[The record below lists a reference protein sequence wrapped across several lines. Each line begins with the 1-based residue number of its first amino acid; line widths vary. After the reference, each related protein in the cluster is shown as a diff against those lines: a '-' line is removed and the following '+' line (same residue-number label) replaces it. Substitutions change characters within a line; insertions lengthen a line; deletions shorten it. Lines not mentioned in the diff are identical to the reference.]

1 MKIKGLIIPLPP
13 FHQNADLDGYKV
25 VVLYKDK
32 TSVEATMQ
40 SNQFFLVKKSRE
52 FELNIAEKNNVQD
65 GAPIQIQ
72 VVSPDASHILATQ
85 VFNKDPFFEKI
96 SDAAFRLQL
105 EIRPAPAQTSIHGA
119 ILNKNNADEQL
130 NLAGYSISIS
140 FKQTDQQG
148 TQVPRSIT
156 GFINLHD
163 ASFDITL
170 PDANGVLGNLVNL
183 QLKYPNGQEA
193 FQETFVLD
201 AINISDKKISIAP
214 WSAPTLAIDLRS
226 EEAKRAAEAK
236 RNNLK
241 GRVIDLSGRYKVKN
255 AQIILWAKRA
265 DNDKLVTVLVSTTDS
280 FGSFS
285 GEYPKGTFVA
295 AFATIA
301 GTLHNTIETALPVD
315 LEIGVQGENLSVRRF
330 PEFIYLPAEVAAD
343 YGQYEDDC
351 DCKTFKSFELPSQE
365 DLVNNNSQYA
375 QDIGQGCTNMV
386 TPNRTLEEFTF
397 TMVVRTTDPNIKGT
411 TITDLEKRQQAY
423 ATPESDAGAMGS
435 SLYSPFA
442 KIIRPNTFA
451 MKAVQP
457 AADKIPAAAL
467 FNDFSATSVI
477 KKDIDLSVKQSPDV
491 AAFTQQQNNPTQGI
505 DPNTDAP
512 ATTNLATVQALLA
525 TNLPSAVVSGANLTN
540 LNLSTLVNQELKTAS
555 GRAQLNAD
563 NSMDWDNEP
572 TFYQAVTI
580 AHGHILK
587 FKQIWKAAGYSLGDL
602 LYSVPLAP
610 GQKKNIV
617 IFDWDKSADVS
628 KTDETRFDAGI
639 ESVVSHQRDILDIIQ
654 MSLGENARGG
664 SNARTVG
671 KSGGVGGGGG
681 VTIGP
686 ISIGISGGY
695 SSTSGAASSEAWQ
708 NSARNI
714 SGNALQ
720 SVRDSI
726 MQSSSEFRNQRTT
739 VVASAKQAE
748 RYKAETEV
756 IANHNHCH
764 ALTIQYFE
772 VLRHYVLEQKLV
784 DVQECLFIP
793 LMMSQFDLQKVMR
806 WKEILRRSLLD
817 YGYDPYSNKNLD
829 DAFPA
834 AERIWN
840 QYVNSDFPLNTYAD
854 EQLVDLN
861 GDMHIRMR
869 INRPPDPVDEGQW
882 ALVYRQFCQV
892 GGFTWQWVRTQLN
905 AAELDKRNQAF
916 EQNIAPKIAEGFI
929 NSLKIMAVDTAGR
942 LVNLNLDLT
951 LISDYRRDEHLFVTI
966 RSKGSAPNL
975 RRRQISRVVI
985 TSDFDLSSNDNSK
998 VIVVRGRMDYRTANM
1013 AGVLFANDNINDD
1026 LKNETT
1032 YGESVAESVSVVTPL
1047 SAPELRNPRR
1057 EDAELSVRLLNHLNA
1072 NLEHYHKAIWYQ
1084 MDPDRR
1090 FMLLDGFLA
1099 PPTIPAFGEKSVV
1112 KSVASVVENTII
1124 GIAGNSLIMPVAPG
1138 NRLDPSYRMKSEVVP
1153 AVDGTSEPAVRS
1165 VIDTDSLLEHYA
1177 PVVPSPPYRVSVPTR
1192 GVFAEAI
1199 QGACNSCEKLEEG
1212 RRDWADKDLDE
1223 PTAINPV
1230 TTPVPQP
1237 DQNLGELLKANP
1249 LAQPVINIQNAPA
1262 VPNPG
1267 SSFTDAL
1274 NLLGKQSTFANLTG
1288 LEGNQ
1293 KNAIQAATISSE
1305 AAKHY
1310 ADTAADLAKTM
1321 AVLDNERGKNVQS
1334 QIDKAHDAKA
1344 ITDEEYAEMTKK
1356 NLSNQLGIDDKKN
1369 ETGSNNNADK
1379 PNPILSAAEKAA
1391 AAGRDVKAS
1400 HTDER
1405 GNTTSAEIS
1414 GKATEPDPGDDKT
1427 RIIQGVQEIKQDK
1440 TMACWAAVATMML
1453 SWKKQ
1458 KQYASIEEAL
1468 QQEAGEEYVKI
1479 YQGNE
1484 GLKSKDKPA
1493 LLAKLG
1499 INAQFIPVKFSVE
1512 EYVQFLKVHGPV
1524 WITTDA
1530 DHDPVNGQFSPHARL
1545 LVGIE
1550 GSPIPTNLLFLDPNP
1565 EKPAGIIKQSFQE
1578 FLVDFA
1584 AMIPDGRQL
1593 IAYFGEKVGDAL
1605 SINDLGLE
1613 IRDKGEGGTVST
1625 PSTGSSSNVIP
1636 TKTNILGKIDAFI
1649 NILRDANGQ
1658 ADILLLYGQFPV
1670 SMLTNNYN
1678 AKPSIITQLF
1688 KDIYATKI
1696 FTLSNYSH
1704 VQFTNKNIG
1713 NFEAEEQKRCFQAGD
1728 RVIIKS
1734 KKRFPSLKEI
1744 NNGKAISK
1752 GRIASAVLKEEK
1764 DPLSIVNCKDKK
1776 IIQKKLHTISY
1787 NNIQLESLYDRII
1800 TGLNN
1805 GSYFLVGV
1813 ISGYNREGYV
1823 KGMRQVPEHFIVVFD
1838 WFEVI
1843 GKDDN
1848 PIKCFL
1854 FWDSDT
1860 ITTSFNLNIL
1870 YDTGDANGEKIT
1882 NGFGLLFGLKDTF
1895 STAVNNDD
1903 FIDVFDDCSEEGIV
1917 AGEFRRGLH
1926 RKKLVIGNLTS
1937 KYRHRYQVYYVQEY
1951 LK

>member
-1 MKIKGLIIPLPP
+1 MKIKGSVIPLPP
-13 FHQNADLDGYKV
+13 FDQNADLDRYKV
-25 VVLYKDK
+25 VVLYKD
-32 TSVEATMQ
+32 TTATAVTWQ
-40 SNQFFLVKKSRE
+40 TDQFFLDNKSRD
-52 FELNIAEKNNVQD
+52 FELTIAEKVNIQD
-65 GAPIQIQ
+65 GSAIQIQ
-72 VVSPDASHILATQ
+72 VVSPDGAHILATQ
-85 VFNKDPFFEKI
+85 AFNKDPFFAKI
-96 SDAAFRLQL
+96 EDSAFRLQV
-105 EIRPAPAQTSIHGA
+105 EIRPAPVETTIHGS
-119 ILNKNNADEQL
+119 IQNKNNVGEQL
-130 NLAGYSISIS
+130 NLAGYSISVS
-140 FKQTDQQG
+140 FKQTEQNG
-148 TQVPRSIT
+148 TQVPRSVA
-156 GFINLHD
+156 GFINLND
-163 ASFDITL
+163 ASFNIIL
-170 PDANGVLGNLVNL
+170 PDANGILGNLVTL
-183 QLKYPNGQEA
+183 QLKHPNGQEA
-193 FQETFVLD
+193 FQETFALD
-201 AINISDKKISIAP
+201 ANQTSKKQISITP
-214 WSAPTLAIDLRS
+214 WSAPALIANPRS
-226 EEAKRAAEAK
+226 EEAKRVK
-236 RNNLK
+236 LK
-241 GRVIDLSGRYKVKN
+241 GRVIDVSGRYKIKN

-285 GEYPKGTFVA
+285 GEYPKGAFVA

-315 LEIGVQGENLSVRRF
+315 LEMGVQGENLSVRRF
-330 PEFIYLPAEVAAD
+330 PEFIYLAAEVAAD
-343 YGQYEDDC
+343 YGQQEDDC
-351 DCKTFKSFELPSQE
+351 DCKTFKSFELPDQE
-365 DLVNNNSQYA
+365 ELVNNNSQYA

-397 TMVVRTTDPNIKGT
+397 TMVVRTTDPDIKGT

-423 ATPESDAGAMGS
+423 STPESNAGTQGS

-451 MKAVQP
+451 IKAVQP
-457 AADKIPAAAL
+457 ASDKIPAGIESKVSAISNIDIGDITGMMQHSGPATVVPQASNQ
-467 FNDFSATSVI
+467 FTQGVDANIIATSATTNFAAHR
-477 KKDIDLSVKQSPDV
+477 DASPPLF
-491 AAFTQQQNNPTQGI
+491 A
-505 DPNTDAP
+505 TDAP
-512 ATTNLATVQALLA
+512 
-525 TNLPSAVVSGANLTN
+525 PAVVSSASLTN
-540 LNLSTLVNQELKTAS
+540 LHPSSLVNQELKTAS

-639 ESVVSHQRDILDIIQ
+639 ESVLSHQRDIKDIIQ

-664 SNARTVG
+664 SNARTSG
-671 KSGGVGGGGG
+671 KSGGIGGAFMGKALGGFL
-681 VTIGP
+681 
-686 ISIGISGGY
+686 GISGGY
-695 SSTSGAASSEAWQ
+695 SSTSGEASSEAWQ

-748 RYKAETEV
+748 RYKVETEV

-854 EQLVDLN
+854 EQLVDIT

-892 GGFTWQWVRTQLN
+892 GGFTWQWVRTQLS

-1032 YGESVAESVSVVTPL
+1032 YGESVAESVSIVTPL
-1047 SAPELRNPRR
+1047 NSNELRNPRR

-1072 NLEHYHKAIWYQ
+1072 NLEHYHKSIWYQ

-1153 AVDGTSEPAVRS
+1153 AVDGTAEPVVRS

-1237 DQNLGELLKANP
+1237 DQSLSDLLKANP

-1293 KNAIQAATISSE
+1293 KNAMQAAAISSD

-1321 AVLDNERGKNVQS
+1321 AVLDNERGKSVQS
-1334 QIDKAHDAKA
+1334 QIDKAKSSGA
-1344 ITDEEYAEMTKK
+1344 ITDAQANEMTKK
-1356 NLSNQLGIDDKKN
+1356 NLENQLGIGEKKDEKVGN
-1369 ETGSNNNADK
+1369 QASTKDVVAQALTEGIKTKGGKINLTEKDGSSISGEVPVGEQKDSYHLTNIHPVLLEKDQNNLCWAAAATIMYNWKTQK
-1379 PNPILSAAEKAA
+1379 PNPIEKVVAI
-1391 AAGRDVKAS
+1391 AG
-1400 HTDER
+1400 
-1405 GNTTSAEIS
+1405 
-1414 GKATEPDPGDDKT
+1414 
-1427 RIIQGVQEIKQDK
+1427 
-1440 TMACWAAVATMML
+1440 
-1453 SWKKQ
+1453 Q
-1458 KQYASIEEAL
+1458 KFIDM
-1468 QQEAGEEYVKI
+1468 VTNNKR
-1479 YQGNE
+1479 
-1484 GLKSKDKPA
+1484 LKSADKDEFIEKFGLVADPSVQVMP
-1493 LLAKLG
+1493 LAKELIG
-1499 INAQFIPVKFSVE
+1499 L
-1512 EYVQFLKVHGPV
+1512 LKKYGPI
-1524 WITTDA
+1524 WLTTDA
-1530 DHDPVNGQFSPHARL
+1530 DTESGKDHFSAHARVLIGYDGNEDLNKVMLSL
-1545 LVGIE
+1545 LE
-1550 GSPIPTNLLFLDPNP
+1550 PTT
-1565 EKPAGIIKQSFQE
+1565 GKQMSMLYSDFIDGHIQMFE
-1578 FLVDFA
+1578 AMDGKTPKVVVRFKEAQGADKGLVD
-1584 AMIPDGRQL
+1584 
-1593 IAYFGEKVGDAL
+1593 E
-1605 SINDLGLE
+1605 E
-1613 IRDKGEGGTVST
+1613 KGEGGAPFVLSEELIKTGIGSGGGILAKVVEQQLNRMGTEHIIIDNRKIEITADSSNKNYSELLTQLSQSDCVESKSIDLLSSFTRDQDRNLIQRIFKDIGRFKLKCDITYNGLSFKISFT
-1625 PSTGSSSNVIP
+1625 PLDTDLDNSVNVFLYVDGVKFLNLEPIPFKFSDNRFKKESNVIKKIKEYP
-1636 TKTNILGKIDAFI
+1636 FDNPQVPLETNLNKVTSKMHYSYID
-1649 NILRDANGQ
+1649 
-1658 ADILLLYGQFPV
+1658 V
-1670 SMLTNNYN
+1670 V
-1678 AKPSIITQLF
+1678 
-1688 KDIYATKI
+1688 IYASIKP
-1696 FTLSNYSH
+1696 TLPIGI
-1704 VQFTNKNIG
+1704 KN
-1713 NFEAEEQKRCFQAGD
+1713 
-1728 RVIIKS
+1728 
-1734 KKRFPSLKEI
+1734 
-1744 NNGKAISK
+1744 
-1752 GRIASAVLKEEK
+1752 
-1764 DPLSIVNCKDKK
+1764 
-1776 IIQKKLHTISY
+1776 
-1787 NNIQLESLYDRII
+1787 LE
-1800 TGLNN
+1800 
-1805 GSYFLVGV
+1805 
-1813 ISGYNREGYV
+1813 
-1823 KGMRQVPEHFIVVFD
+1823 D
-1838 WFEVI
+1838 WFEGPSETWPFRGGI
-1843 GKDDN
+1843 YK
-1848 PIKCFL
+1848 IRSKY
-1854 FWDSDT
+1854 
-1860 ITTSFNLNIL
+1860 NI
-1870 YDTGDANGEKIT
+1870 KIT
-1882 NGFGLLFGLKDTF
+1882 CRFSTLFGLGADPKPGRDWIILEDE
-1895 STAVNNDD
+1895 N
-1903 FIDVFDDCSEEGIV
+1903 
-1917 AGEFRRGLH
+1917 
-1926 RKKLVIGNLTS
+1926 
-1937 KYRHRYQVYYVQEY
+1937 Q
-1951 LK
+1951 